1 MTHERSALAA
11 QGKQFRTHNISQTV
25 QKIVISPI
33 KEMSILADQL
43 QETSDIPIRSF
54 GQGIP
59 HFDTPDHIKQA
70 ITRALKEVDTA
81 KYTLEPGINELRM
94 LIAEHLKRDKG
105 VPCADG
111 KREVMVTVGCQE
123 AVACALRSIIDPGDE
138 VIIPSPGFASYYEQV
153 VQFGGVPV
161 FSPLDEDSGWSWN
174 REALSKSITPK
185 TRAILF
191 SNPSN
196 PVGVVH
202 TREEL
207 ELLVSLATQ
216 HDLIIISDE
225 TYDFLTYDG
234 MEHISLGSF
243 PEAKNRTI
251 VCGSFSK
258 KYAMTGYRV
267 GYAFS
272 DEGIIDHMLKV
283 HDALAI
289 CAPAIS
295 QKAAIQALTGPQ
307 DNVQDFIQGFTSNR
321 ALLMKEL
328 DTLPGVLSYQAPK
341 GAYYIFV
348 AYKIPD
354 MNSFDLALRLLNEAK
369 IVVIPGG
376 AFGPTGEGHLR
387 FSFAGHPDF
396 IHEGFERIREWTK
409 KIL

>member
-1 MTHERSALAA
+1 MQQRSALAA
-11 QGKQFRTHNISQTV
+11 AGKEFRTHNISQTV

-33 KEMSILADQL
+33 KEMSILADRA
-43 QETSDIPIRSF
+43 QEDSAIPIRSF

-59 HFDTPDHIKQA
+59 HFDTPDHIKEA
-70 ITRALKEVDTA
+70 ITRALQEVDTA

-94 LIAEHLKRDKG
+94 LIAEHLKRDKQ
-105 VPCADG
+105 VQSANDTS
-111 KREVMVTVGCQE
+111 EVMVTVGCQE

-153 VQFGGVPV
+153 VQFSGTPV
-161 FSPLDEDSGWSWN
+161 FAPLDEDNSWSWN
-174 REALSKSITPK
+174 RAALEKSITPK

-202 TREEL
+202 SREEL
-207 ELLVSLATQ
+207 EMLVRLAQ
-216 HDLIIISDE
+216 EHDLMIISDE

-234 MEHISLGSF
+234 VEHISLGSF
-243 PEAKNRTI
+243 PRAKDRVI

-272 DEGIIDHMLKV
+272 DQGVIDHMLKV

-307 DNVQDFIQGFTSNR
+307 DNVHNFVKGFTSNR
-321 ALLMKEL
+321 AVVMQEL
-328 DTLPGVLSYQAPK
+328 DTLSEVFSYSVPK

-348 AYKIPD
+348 KYTLANI
-354 MNSFDLALRLLNEAK
+354 NSFDLALRLLNEARV
-369 IVVIPGG
+369 VVIPGG

-387 FSFAGHPDF
+387 FSFAGHPDY
-396 IHEGFERIREWTK
+396 IHEGFERIRAWIK
-409 KIL
+409 NNQ